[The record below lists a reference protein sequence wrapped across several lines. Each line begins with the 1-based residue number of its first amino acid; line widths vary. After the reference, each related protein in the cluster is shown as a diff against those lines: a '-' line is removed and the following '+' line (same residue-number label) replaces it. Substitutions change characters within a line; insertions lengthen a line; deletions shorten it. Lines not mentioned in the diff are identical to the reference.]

1 MPQIVGVKFKYTG
14 KIYYFN
20 PGELN
25 LKVGQLVLAKTS
37 RGIEIGKIVL
47 SNRNLFDDKISMDL
61 KDIIRVATQKDIEKL
76 KKIKQRE
83 KKAFRIFNDKIKKYK
98 LEMKLIGVEFL
109 FDESKVI
116 FYFTSDKRIDFRN
129 LVKDLAA
136 IFKIRI
142 ELRQVGVRD
151 EARILGGIGSCGR
164 ALCCASFLKDFQ
176 PVSIKMAKE
185 QGISLNPIKI
195 SGMCGRLMCCL
206 NYEQK
211 IYSDI
216 LKEMPRIGSYV
227 KTPQGNGIV
236 KDFNLLEKELE
247 VQLDSNKDGVPLK
260 IEAQNVEVI
269 NKKNNE

>member
-25 LKVGQLVLAKTS
+25 LKVGQMVLAKTS

-61 KDIIRVATQKDIEKL
+61 KDIIRVATQKDIEKF